1 MNTIKRLQHN
11 NSFVAFVLV
20 DRNNDQIAGY
30 CFNRSFC
37 NGKGFRG
44 RMVDIN
50 YRGKGLG
57 TIMNKIDKVTVV
69 KALGMIMTIGGM
81 IASNWT
87 GKKEQDQTLEK
98 LVNEKLQKH

>member
-1 MNTIKRLQHN
+1 ME
-11 NSFVAFVLV
+11 VAKET
-20 DRNNDQIAGY
+20 DYIMKNA
-30 CFNRSFC
+30 
-37 NGKGFRG
+37 KG
-44 RMVDIN
+44 
-50 YRGKGLG
+50 G

-87 GKKEQDQTLEK
+87 GKKEQDQALEK